1 MKLNVYKSMG
11 QDDIHP
17 RVLKELVDVVAEPL
31 FIVFEKLWLL
41 GKILEET
48 FLNYDS
54 SMRNKILFSVKI
66 LFTHVEVY
74 YHGFLTV
81 TDSTKE

>member
-1 MKLNVYKSMG
+1 VKLNVYKSMG

-41 GKILEET
+41 GKVLEDWKKET
-48 FLNYDS
+48 SLP
-54 SMRNKILFSVKI
+54 
-66 LFTHVEVY
+66 FTRK
-74 YHGFLTV
+74 GGRTRG
-81 TDSTKE
+81 TAS